1 MIRITVSVSILILL
15 ILFIRKCFYYRI
27 SRKLQY
33 ALWLFVPL
41 YLACAPLIH
50 IKIPACNIKMPV
62 INGNQSQYKN
72 KQKEINTVK
81 DIYKNKK
88 GQKGLYSF
96 FKTGGKYIQDNINI
110 EKTSAKIN
118 KKGINILF
126 LAIKVS
132 KMLYCTIAAVIILFI
147 IIKNIIFISYCV
159 KNRRYYKTDSLT
171 GMAIYILE
179 HATAPFLLGKC
190 IYISSENAEQKQYLK
205 YIILHEYCHLK
216 HMDALWGIIRCIIK
230 AFLWFNPLVWLA
242 SCYEE
247 YDCELACDE
256 AVICISGKDSIPQ
269 YGNTL
274 LYIALKQARNNKNLI
289 ITAIG
294 GKRNML
300 KERISYIVSEKKNKK
315 TAAIGAVLAIC
326 ALAFG
331 LFISFADNN
340 KAMENNKN
348 LSALNTAPSTDNK
361 NIKTPYKE
369 EKENFPENNYY
380 NCMKSD
386 GKYIYF
392 AASNGLYRTN
402 VKTGG
407 NEKIADGS
415 FWLGDITDKYLYY
428 TKTLLED
435 LTKTQK
441 GSVITGRISLKDL
454 SEETIYKE
462 ESTNFM
468 GFSPLYTT
476 DDNTVYTREGMG
488 TINNCHKYVL
498 NKGTNKWE
506 KKSSRAYTDKIKN
519 LPENISGN
527 LSLLGSSSYIKNT
540 IKEERIFLETPVSSS
555 LFMVNASGEILKEI
569 NNYYFGFMLTDNGFL
584 YTDKE
589 LDIHLCNYKK
599 PYSDNIIFR
608 PDEKFSYIN
617 YGVYDKNGIYG
628 FHNNKNGKTEITRLS
643 WDGKITVLYTSEK
656 TPPKDLYA
664 LSAFGDSIAFFEEG
678 EFKLIN
684 Y

>member
-1 MIRITVSVSILILL
+1 
-15 ILFIRKCFYYRI
+15 
-27 SRKLQY
+27 
-33 ALWLFVPL
+33 
-41 YLACAPLIH
+41 
-50 IKIPACNIKMPV
+50 
-62 INGNQSQYKN
+62 
-72 KQKEINTVK
+72 
-81 DIYKNKK
+81 
-88 GQKGLYSF
+88 
-96 FKTGGKYIQDNINI
+96 
-110 EKTSAKIN
+110 
-118 KKGINILF
+118 
-126 LAIKVS
+126 
-132 KMLYCTIAAVIILFI
+132 
-147 IIKNIIFISYCV
+147 
-159 KNRRYYKTDSLT
+159 
-171 GMAIYILE
+171 
-179 HATAPFLLGKC
+179 
-190 IYISSENAEQKQYLK
+190 
-205 YIILHEYCHLK
+205 
-216 HMDALWGIIRCIIK
+216 
-230 AFLWFNPLVWLA
+230 
-242 SCYEE
+242 
-247 YDCELACDE
+247 
-256 AVICISGKDSIPQ
+256 
-269 YGNTL
+269 
-274 LYIALKQARNNKNLI
+274 
-289 ITAIG
+289 
-294 GKRNML
+294 ML

-348 LSALNTAPSTDNK
+348 LSALNTAPGTD
-361 NIKTPYKE
+361 IKIPYKE

-428 TKTLLED
+428 TKTLPED

-441 GSVITGRISLKDL
+441 GSVITGRILLKDL

-476 DDNTVYTREGMG
+476 DDNTVYIKEGMG

-540 IKEERIFLETPVSSS
+540 IKEERVFLETPVSSS
-555 LFMVNASGEILKEI
+555 LFMADASGEILKEI

-589 LDIHLCNYKK
+589 LDIHLCSYQK

-664 LSAFGDSIAFFEEG
+664 LSAFGDSIAFLEEG